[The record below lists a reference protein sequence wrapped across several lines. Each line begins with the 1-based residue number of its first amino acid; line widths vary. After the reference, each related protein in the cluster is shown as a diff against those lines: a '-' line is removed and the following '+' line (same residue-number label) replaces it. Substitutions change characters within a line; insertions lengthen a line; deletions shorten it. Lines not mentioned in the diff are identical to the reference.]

1 MKDNIGIFYRIL
13 KESQDRVRSK
23 YKTKQNSFIKLY
35 KGVSRDGKERL
46 LRRED
51 YDPTRVYIYNY
62 KNKRTLSSI
71 PGTH

>member
-51 YDPTRVYIYNY
+51 YDPTHVYIYTII
-62 KNKRTLSSI
+62 KTKE
-71 PGTH
+71 P